1 MKPIKFGA
9 AALAAALLCA
19 PCLPTSAAAAFPYA
33 PTFQQG
39 QDTPP
44 DVEQAMFSK
53 GQTLYKLGKVEE
65 ALESGDKDAALKA
78 MKAAEPELMRGAS
91 KGVIHSNTARRKVS
105 RLAKRV
111 AKLQGK

>member
-1 MKPIKFGA
+1 MPNID
-9 AALAAALLCA
+9 
-19 PCLPTSAAAAFPYA
+19 SAKKRAR
-33 PTFQQG
+33 
-39 QDTPP
+39 
-44 DVEQAMFSK
+44 
-53 GQTLYKLGKVEE
+53 QTAKRTAVNHARKSRVRSFTRNVEE
-65 ALESGDKDAALKA
+65 ALESGDKEAALKA